1 MAAPPADSS
10 VRPTRRFSR
19 RVLALVLLAGL
30 VPVAAW
36 GLLSALA
43 ARELFGFSLASL
55 EQVLEH
61 ADLELEQS
69 GSPSLRGEITQA
81 RLNLAQAEIARR
93 SAARRLPYLLA
104 ALVGASALFAA
115 LSAGV
120 IGRRLSKPIEQLTE
134 GAMRLAQGE
143 LSHQIAERGSRKPD
157 ELQILIRQFN
167 QMGSELRAQR
177 ERLQFTE
184 KLAAW
189 QEVARALAHELRN
202 PLTAMKMSLGRLAP
216 LSETSRA
223 IEPRQSDALR
233 ESIQLLGEEIDVLM
247 RMTEAFSAFA
257 RLPPP
262 SPRRVELR
270 SLLEE
275 VCALYRH
282 QSPVPIQ
289 CASGPP
295 VDVEADPDQLRRA
308 FGNLVKNAI
317 EASAPGGGAVELAV
331 LTSELSVQVTVD
343 DRGGGFERPL
353 DGPRFPTLST
363 KAGGSGLGLTICQKI
378 LHEHG
383 GKLRL
388 APRAGGGTQALVE
401 LPRRFSRLPAAEVA

>member
-143 LSHQIAERGSRKPD
+143 LSHQIAERGSGKPD

-202 PLTAMKMSLGRLAP
+202 PLTAMKM
-216 LSETSRA
+216 
-223 IEPRQSDALR
+223 
-233 ESIQLLGEEIDVLM
+233 
-247 RMTEAFSAFA
+247 TEAFSAFA

-289 CASGPP
+289 CANGPP

-308 FGNLVKNAI
+308 FF
-317 EASAPGGGAVELAV
+317 
-331 LTSELSVQVTVD
+331 T
-343 DRGGGFERPL
+343 
-353 DGPRFPTLST
+353 
-363 KAGGSGLGLTICQKI
+363 
-378 LHEHG
+378 
-383 GKLRL
+383 
-388 APRAGGGTQALVE
+388 
-401 LPRRFSRLPAAEVA
+401 RLPNARRSD